1 MATTELRTARTDDL
15 DLLALSGAELQDLY
29 RSAPA
34 GAIPRGT
41 GRGTAILVPGRAAG
55 RVLARLVRVGAWQ
68 GKVFDDD
75 GKHLVNLISPLH
87 RRAIRAEVYEGG
99 SWLDNGP
106 CIVID
111 YSRTSRIARWV
122 HDEIREVA
130 PGVFLGLVYVRRR
143 RLPLLFALNFSN
155 S

>member
-1 MATTELRTARTDDL
+1 MSTTDLRTAPAGAI
-15 DLLALSGAELQDLY
+15 DLLTFSRAALEELY

-41 GRGTAILVPGRAAG
+41 GRGTAILVPGRGAG
-55 RVLARLVRVGAWQ
+55 RLLARLVSVGAWQ

-87 RRAIRAEVYEGG
+87 RRAIRADVYEGD

-111 YSRTSRIARWV
+111 YSRTSRLARWV

-155 S
+155 